1 MPEFFVSTGLPS
13 YPSGLSDKEAALVLP
28 LYKAIATLT
37 QQLSYVTGNVQ
48 YSNSEQGS
56 INPFTKLISEREQKI
71 FVKAG
76 EALAFGN
83 VITLTTSGG
92 VIVAYKATSSD
103 VTKPGHAIVD
113 DPAGIA
119 LNEFGEAILLTG
131 RTTGI
136 TGTTFGTV
144 YYLGTAGQVQSA
156 RPQGPNILTQII
168 GYGLGTAGFYAAIE
182 PAGTSV
188 YGAYGA
194 FVSTVDQVAG
204 AINTPYAV
212 TFNTTQISRGVSI
225 GSPTSRVVVDRQG
238 VYNIQFSLQL
248 DKSAGGKGSAWIWP
262 RINGTN
268 VADSASQVTIKDPDS
283 ETVPAWNFLL
293 PLNAGDYFELIWQTD
308 DTTLRIEANAA
319 AGNVPLVPSAI
330 LTVTAVL

>member
-28 LYKAIATLT
+28 LYKAIATLA
-37 QQLSYVTGNVQ
+37 QQVSYITGNVQ
-48 YSNSEQGS
+48 YSNSEQGAL
-56 INPFTKLISEREQKI
+56 NPLTKLISEREQKI

-92 VIVAYKATSSD
+92 NIVAYKATSAD

-136 TGTTFGTV
+136 TGTTFGAV
-144 YYLGTAGQVQSA
+144 YYLGTAGQVQLA

-182 PAGTSV
+182 PAASNV

-194 FVSTVDQVAG
+194 FASTVDQVVG
-204 AINTPYAV
+204 AINTPYAI
-212 TFNTTQISRGVSI
+212 TFNSTQISRGVSI
-225 GSPTSRVVVDRQG
+225 GSPTSRIVVDRQG
-238 VYNIQFSLQL
+238 IYNIQFSLQV
-248 DKSAGGKGSAWIWP
+248 DKTAGGKGNTWIWA

-268 VADSASQVTIKDPDS
+268 VADSASQVAVKDPDS
-283 ETVPAWNFLL
+283 ENVAAWNFLL
-293 PLNAGDYFELIWQTD
+293 PLNAGDYFELVWQTD
-308 DTTLRIEANAA
+308 DATIRFEAHPAS
-319 AGNVPLVPSAI
+319 GNIPVIPSAI
-330 LTVTAVL
+330 LTVTAAL